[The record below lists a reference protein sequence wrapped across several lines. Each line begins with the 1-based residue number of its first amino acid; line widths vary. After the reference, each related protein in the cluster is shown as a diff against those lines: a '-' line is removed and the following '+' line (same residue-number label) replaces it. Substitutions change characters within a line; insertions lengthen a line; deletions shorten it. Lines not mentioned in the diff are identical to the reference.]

1 VRIGAN
7 RYLVILP
14 ISLALML
21 AEKKTYLNSIAAN
34 QSMAPSPN
42 LVLPNQTKLHHLID
56 ETTR

>member
-21 AEKKTYLNSIAAN
+21 TGKKTYLPSVAAN
-34 QSMAPSPN
+34 QSMARSPN
-42 LVLPNQTKLHHLID
+42 LNLPNQTKLHQLID
-56 ETTR
+56 GTTR

>member
-7 RYLVILP
+7 HYLVILP

-21 AEKKTYLNSIAAN
+21 TEKKTYLPSIAAN
-34 QSMAPSPN
+34 QSMARSPN
-42 LVLPNQTKLHHLID
+42 LDLPNQTKLHQHID